1 MIRRLAALL
10 LAVCLCLGLTA
21 CGEGDTTATTTVPT
35 TNRTTVA
42 LREEGAE
49 TAYPNEKAGFQTEAP
64 KKGEQIAVLHTDA
77 GDLYVRLFPEAAP
90 KAVSNF
96 VELAN
101 KGYYN
106 GVIFHTVKQYD
117 YVQTGDPSG
126 TGTGGASADGTP
138 FADEFDTKLLNLY
151 GAVSMASAEPNQN
164 GSQFII
170 NQKNAEA
177 FGKRDYY
184 TPEYRE
190 KMAQDMYKSALE
202 QTELSAEEFGKQ
214 YGITKWQDFITDKY
228 VYDWIP
234 AEVWDA
240 YEKYGGNVRLDG
252 AFRREGGNTVFGQV
266 FKGLDVLEE
275 IANTVTDSKY
285 RPVVKLCIKTVEI
298 TTYNGE

>member
-1 MIRRLAALL
+1 MLPIAMSALPFRAA
-10 LAVCLCLGLTA
+10 VTEVNSSGR
-21 CGEGDTTATTTVPT
+21 EVPRAPT
-35 TNRTTVA
+35 SNRTTVA
-42 LREEGAE
+42 ARDDGAE

-64 KKGEQIAVLHTDA
+64 KKGEQSAILHTDR

-96 VELAN
+96 VTLAQQ
-101 KGYYN
+101 GYYN
-106 GVIFHTVKQYD
+106 NMIFHTVKQYD
-117 YVQTGDPSG
+117 YMQTGDPSG
-126 TGTGGASADGTP
+126 SGTGGQSADGVP
-138 FADEFDTKLLNLY
+138 FEDEFDTKLLNLY
-151 GAVSMASAEPNQN
+151 GAVSMASKVPDQN

-170 NQKNAEA
+170 NQKNVEA
-177 FGKRDYY
+177 FGKREYY

-190 KMAQDMYKSALE
+190 QMAQDMYKSALE
-202 QTELSAEEFGKQ
+202 QTGLSEKEFGEK

-234 AEVWDA
+234 DEVWDA

-266 FKGLDVLEE
+266 FKGLEVLED
-275 IANTVTDSKY
+275 IANTVTDSQY
-285 RPVVKLCIKTVEI
+285 RPVVNVVISKVEI